1 MTYDPGLPCGV
12 VTQHTHTEC
21 EFTAEEYDRLTRLM
35 RSAEPSAVN
44 GYPNMVLV
52 AIAIEGDQGRMTMR
66 AEYRDFARVPR

>member
-1 MTYDPGLPCGV
+1 MTADHEILSGV

-21 EFTAEEYDRLTRLM
+21 EFTVEEYDRLTRLM
-35 RSAEPSAVN
+35 RSQEPSTVN